1 MITLRDYQVDA
12 VKKGKSILRQYRL
25 LFLAMQVRTGKTL
38 TALSMCS
45 GAKNVLFITKKI
57 AIDSIEADYAKG
69 EFDFYIEVIN
79 YESLS
84 KISDQKWSV
93 IITDESHGMGAFPKA
108 SKRAKDV
115 KALLK
120 KNPMAYHILLS
131 GTPTPES
138 YSQIYHQLW
147 VNPNSPFKEY
157 TNFYKWSHYFVN
169 KKQRRIAYGRIIIDY
184 SDAKKSE
191 IGKLIKHLV
200 ISSTQKDADF
210 KSEIRETILYVPMEA
225 NTYTLC
231 DNLCKDLVVP
241 FGDEVILAD
250 TPVKLQSKLH
260 QLYSGTIKF
269 DDGSRSIVDRSKAE
283 FIRDTFDEKK
293 IAIFYKFI
301 GELQLLKETFG
312 DTLCTDLDTFNTTD
326 KHIALQIVSGR
337 EGISLKEA
345 DAIVFYNI
353 DFSATSYW
361 QGRDRMTTK
370 DRLVNDV
377 FWIFSTGGIEE
388 KIYKTV
394 IKKKTYTNYYFK
406 KDYLK

>member
-1 MITLRDYQVDA
+1 MITLRDYQADIVNRGKA
-12 VKKGKSILRQYRL
+12 ILKKHRMLY
-25 LFLAMQVRTGKTL
+25 LAMEVRTGKTL
-38 TALSMCS
+38 TALSMCN

-57 AIDSIEADYAKG
+57 AIDTIIEDYDKG
-69 EFDFYIEVIN
+69 GFDYNLEVIN

-84 KISDQKWSV
+84 KIPDLKWDV
-93 IITDESHGMGAFPKA
+93 IVTDEAHGMGAFPKA

-115 KALLK
+115 KALIK
-120 KNPMAYHILLS
+120 KNPKVYHILLS

-157 TNFYKWSHYFVN
+157 TNFYKWAHYFV
-169 KKQRRIAYGRIIIDY
+169 KVRQKRIAHGRIVMDY
-184 SDAKKSE
+184 SDANKQLV
-191 IGKLIKHLV
+191 GKWIKHIV
-200 ISSTQKDADF
+200 ISSTQKDAGF
-210 KSEIRETILYVPMEA
+210 KAEIRETILKVLMKESTYKTC
-225 NTYTLC
+225 NTLV
-231 DNLCKDLVVP
+231 KDLVVEDP
-241 FGDEVILAD
+241 FILAD

-260 QLYSGTIKF
+260 QLYSGTIKH
-269 DDGSRSIVDRSKAE
+269 DDGSRTVLDTSKAE
-283 FIRDTFDEKK
+283 FIKDTFKDKK

-301 GELQLLKETFG
+301 GELECIKQVFG
-312 DTLCTDLDTFNTTD
+312 DDVCTDLDTFNTTD

-337 EGISLKEA
+337 EGISLREA
-345 DAIVFYNI
+345 DALVFYNI

-370 DRLVNDV
+370 NRLINNVY
-377 FWIFSTGGIEE
+377 WIFSEGGIEE

-394 IKKKTYTNYYFK
+394 IKKKSYTNYYFK